1 MSLAAV
7 VRIFI
12 VDDHELVRLGL
23 KAVLGQHDEFEIVG
37 EAGSVAAAV
46 AGVALER
53 PDLVLLDIR
62 LSDGSGYDACRQIR
76 QLSSPT
82 KILILTSFS
91 DDEVVF
97 KSLSAGADGVLLKE
111 IDSEALMSG
120 IRDVAAGRSLLCRD
134 MAPSSGSRRPT
145 PEGTGKARET
155 SRQGLELL
163 SNQERKVI
171 ALVAEGKTNKEIA
184 TFMGLSDKTVK
195 NYFSNILEKLGM
207 TRRSQAAALYARLN
221 R

>member
-1 MSLAAV
+1 MSLAEV

-76 QLSSPT
+76 QLPYPT

-134 MAPSSGSRRPT
+134 MAPSSDSRRPT

>member
-1 MSLAAV
+1 M
-7 VRIFI
+7 RIFI

-23 KAVLGQHDEFEIVG
+23 KAVLGRNDEFEIVG

-46 AGVALER
+46 AGVVLER
-53 PDLVLLDIR
+53 PDLVLLDLR

-76 QLSSPT
+76 QLPSPT

-111 IDSEALMSG
+111 IDTEALMAG
-120 IRDVAAGRSLLCRD
+120 IRDVAAGRSLLCQEL
-134 MAPSSGSRRPT
+134 APSADSRRPASEVT
-145 PEGTGKARET
+145 EKAREIP
-155 SRQGLELL
+155 RQGLELL
-163 SNQERKVI
+163 SHQERKVI
-171 ALVAEGKTNKEIA
+171 ALVADGKTNKEIA
-184 TFMGLSDKTVK
+184 TIMGLSDKTVK
-195 NYFSNILEKLGM
+195 NYFSNILEKLRM
-207 TRRSQAAALYARLN
+207 KRRSQAAAFYARRN

>member
-1 MSLAAV
+1 VSLWGP

-23 KAVLGQHDEFEIVG
+23 RAVLGQNPEFEIAG

-46 AGVALER
+46 EGVALER

-62 LSDGSGYDACRQIR
+62 LPDGSGYEACRQIR
-76 QLSSPT
+76 QLHSST

-97 KSLSAGADGVLLKE
+97 KSLSSGADGVLLKE
-111 IDSEALMSG
+111 IDSEALMAG

-134 MAPSSGSRRPT
+134 LAPSPDSRTPI
-145 PEGTGKARET
+145 PEGSVKGRET
-155 SRQGLELL
+155 PRQGLQML
-163 SNQERKVI
+163 SNQEGKVI

-184 TFMGLSDKTVK
+184 TVLGLSDKTVK

-207 TRRSQAAALYARLN
+207 TRRSQAAAFYARRN